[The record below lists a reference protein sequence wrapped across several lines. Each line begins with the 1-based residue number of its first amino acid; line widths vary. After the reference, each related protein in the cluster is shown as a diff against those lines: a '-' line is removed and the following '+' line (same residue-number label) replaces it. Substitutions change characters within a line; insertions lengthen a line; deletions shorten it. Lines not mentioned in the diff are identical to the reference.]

1 MSVKAKVLLRCIDD
15 AASVT
20 GVAPRWDLY
29 VDGRF
34 VARICA
40 YTEQEVIAVAKHKY
54 GVEI

>member
-1 MSVKAKVLLRCIDD
+1 VSVKAKVLLRCIDD